1 MRTSPSRLS
10 GLASTISVEAVA
22 IEASDPYLTGP
33 RVARILGAETPMR
46 ILVVD
51 DDPSVAEVIA
61 EAIRAS
67 GDAALVALDGAEA
80 LDILETTPVDGVFLD
95 LVMPG
100 LGGIATLAR
109 IRTRHPALQV
119 VILSG
124 HADEEQAREALS
136 LGAVDVVK
144 KPAALTHL
152 SDALARLKRD

>member
-1 MRTSPSRLS
+1 
-10 GLASTISVEAVA
+10 
-22 IEASDPYLTGP
+22 
-33 RVARILGAETPMR
+33 MR

-51 DDPSVAEVIA
+51 DDPSVAAIVA
-61 EAIRAS
+61 EAIRAR

-80 LDILETTPVDGVFLD
+80 LNILETTPVDGVFLD

-100 LGGIATLAR
+100 LDGIATLAR

-124 HADEEQAREALS
+124 HADEDQAREALS
-136 LGAVDVVK
+136 LGAIDVLK

-152 SDALARLKRD
+152 TDALARLKRD